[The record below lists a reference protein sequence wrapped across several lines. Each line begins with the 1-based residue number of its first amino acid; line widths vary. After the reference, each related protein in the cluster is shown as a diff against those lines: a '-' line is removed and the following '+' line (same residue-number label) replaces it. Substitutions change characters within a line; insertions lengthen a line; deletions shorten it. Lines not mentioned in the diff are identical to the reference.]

1 MQQTL
6 LKLTFTFILG
16 INLSGLHAQMAIP
29 VSGGMGYGYG
39 GSVSYTV
46 GQIIYT
52 TNTET
57 TGSVSGGIQQP
68 YEISTESGSELA
80 VGISLQCS
88 VYPIPV
94 DNILTLLVHYFIDE
108 DITCRLYDSNS
119 QLLLTQKVEKK
130 ETLIIL
136 TNLPSTTYYL
146 IVEQKK
152 QKSSP
157 HVLKTFKIIKK

>member
-1 MQQTL
+1 M
-6 LKLTFTFILG
+6 
-16 INLSGLHAQMAIP
+16 
-29 VSGGMGYGYG
+29 
-39 GSVSYTV
+39 
-46 GQIIYT
+46 
-52 TNTET
+52 
-57 TGSVSGGIQQP
+57 SGGIQQP